1 MQSEHRACWRMTEVQ
16 IFQQLK
22 LDENE
27 TILKKKPLKIYRIS
41 SEKII

>member
-1 MQSEHRACWRMTEVQ
+1 MTEVQ

-27 TILKKKPLKIYRIS
+27 TLKKNPLKIYRIS